1 PIPPAWMPA
10 SPGATS
16 SSASWDPTT
25 SSGRGRRAP
34 ADQPA
39 RTGFYR
45 GRAGG
50 GPAAALAHHLFQP
63 VQPRLHDVPRRAE
76 GEADVGL
83 EAGVAGRAPLAGV
96 HVEEDAGHRDDLALE
111 SGPEEPHAARER
123 LRKLG
128 HRAEAVERPLG
139 RDVQA
144 DPDLLQA
151 GDHEVALGPED
162 PLKGV

>member
-25 SSGRGRRAP
+25 SSGRGRPAL
-34 ADQPA
+34 ADQSAP
-39 RTGFYR
+39 TSFYR

-63 VQPRLHDVPRRAE
+63 VEPRLHDVPRRAG

-83 EAGVAGRAPLAGV
+83 EAGVGGGAPLAGV
-96 HVEEDAGHRDDLALE
+96 HV
-111 SGPEEPHAARER
+111 
-123 LRKLG
+123 
-128 HRAEAVERPLG
+128 
-139 RDVQA
+139 
-144 DPDLLQA
+144 
-151 GDHEVALGPED
+151 
-162 PLKGV
+162 